1 VENDSGPLQSFTML
15 PAFQPSISIG
25 CRIVFGI
32 CFYSF
37 GFFFGFVP
45 GVICM
50 SFAGCRMVSA

>member
-1 VENDSGPLQSFTML
+1 MENDSGPLQSFTML

-32 CFYSF
+32 FF
-37 GFFFGFVP
+37 TVLEFFFGFVP